1 MKTLAVCAL
10 IPAASAASAFVTLP
24 SVAHSAASHPHQ
36 QVDALEALKV
46 VDSEPVAPSLPDANH
61 REAPSLLKWLG
72 AGLLGGLLLAVS
84 SAPANAIPAFTGSRF
99 APEKFTIK
107 AAKHLELC
115 KDNKK
120 YHKKMKDQVYKITQ
134 RQKKYPAGSV
144 VYNRF
149 VKKIE
154 LVKAREEAYGDRY
167 CGKKDGRPRVIAT
180 GENVRGGVVIPSL
193 MFLYTAGWIGWA
205 GRSYLIR
212 TQDEK
217 KELNIDVPL
226 ALTCMASGFSWPVA
240 CWQEIVNG
248 ELVVKDTDLH
258 RSFF

>member
-1 MKTLAVCAL
+1 MRTLALCAL
-10 IPAASAASAFVTLP
+10 LPAAGASSAFVALPGLAPASPPPLRASAAASEAPGASAP
-24 SVAHSAASHPHQ
+24 SWAPRQ
-36 QVDALEALKV
+36 
-46 VDSEPVAPSLPDANH
+46 PVAGG
-61 REAPSLLKWLG
+61 EQAPASWLRWLG
-72 AGLLGGLLLAVS
+72 AGLLAGVLMAFS
-84 SAPANAIPAFTGSRF
+84 SAPADAIPAFTGSRF

-107 AAKHLELC
+107 AAKHLDLC

-120 YHKKMKDQVYKITQ
+120 YHKKIKDQIYKITQ
-134 RQKKYPAGSV
+134 RQKKYPKGSV
-144 VYNRF
+144 VFNRF
-149 VKKIE
+149 EKKVA
-154 LVKAREEAYGDRY
+154 LTKAREEAYGDRY

-240 CWQEIVNG
+240 VWQDIVNG